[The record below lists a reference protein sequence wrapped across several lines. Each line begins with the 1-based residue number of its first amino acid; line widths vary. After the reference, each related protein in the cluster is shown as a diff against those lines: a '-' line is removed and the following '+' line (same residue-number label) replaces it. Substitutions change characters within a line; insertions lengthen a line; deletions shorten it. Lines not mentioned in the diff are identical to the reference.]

1 MPLYEYMCS
10 GCGEQF
16 EALQRIGDDGRHL
29 TCPACGR
36 PKPEK
41 VFSTFAAGSAS
52 HGAAQSAGPASHSCG
67 SGGFG

>member
-1 MPLYEYMCS
+1 MPLYEYQCG

-16 EALQRIGDDGRHL
+16 EALQRIGEDGKDL
-29 TCPACGR
+29 TCPVCGQS
-36 PKPEK
+36 KPEK

-52 HGAAQSAGPASHSCG
+52 YGASPAPASCG